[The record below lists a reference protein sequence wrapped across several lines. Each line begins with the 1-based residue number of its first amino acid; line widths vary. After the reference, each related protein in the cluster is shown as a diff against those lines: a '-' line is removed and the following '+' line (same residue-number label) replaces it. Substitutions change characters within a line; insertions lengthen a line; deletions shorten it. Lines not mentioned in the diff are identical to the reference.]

1 MTRLKVAHASNADVS
16 CNDLISHMN
25 GLVFYIGLG
34 LGLALAAGV
43 RPFLP
48 ALLAGALARSEVLG
62 VSFAHGAYTFLHS
75 SWWLAVVAVSLVI
88 TYLLQLRLGSARFD
102 TGQPAAALSGLG
114 VGIGALLFAGTLAAH
129 GDAAWPGLIGGA
141 GAAALAQA
149 VVRPLATRARAR
161 LSDSDR
167 GAREAVTIYLDS
179 ASLALAAL
187 VALLHPLGYVALAL
201 FAWLWLRIRMRS
213 EQKYAGLRILR
224 R

>member
-1 MTRLKVAHASNADVS
+1 MVMTALKVAHAPNEYIS
-16 CNDLISHMN
+16 CNDHTCVMN

-48 ALLAGALARSEVLG
+48 ALLAGALASSGVLG
-62 VSFAHGAYTFLHS
+62 VSFARGAYTFLYS
-75 SWWLAVVAVSLVI
+75 DWWLAAVAAALALA
-88 TYLLQLRLGSARFD
+88 YLLQLRLGAERFEA
-102 TGQPAAALSGLG
+102 GRPAAALAGIG

-141 GAAALAQA
+141 AGAALAQA
-149 VVRPLATRARAR
+149 VARPLAARTRTR
-161 LSDSDR
+161 LPDR

-179 ASLALAAL
+179 VSLVLGAL
-187 VALLHPLGYVALAL
+187 VALLHPLGYVAVVP
-201 FAWLWLRIRMRS
+201 FAWLWLRMRARSS
-213 EQKYAGLRILR
+213 EKHAGLRILR